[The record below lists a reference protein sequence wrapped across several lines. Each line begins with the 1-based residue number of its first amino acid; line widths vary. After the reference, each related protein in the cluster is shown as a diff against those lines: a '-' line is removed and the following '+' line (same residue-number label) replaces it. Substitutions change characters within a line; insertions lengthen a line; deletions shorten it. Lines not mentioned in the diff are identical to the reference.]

1 MRGQVGVRMDLG
13 KTLTTEQ
20 LQACHFLVHVRVA
33 GGPAADAAFSTLG
46 GGLTLDTDVALSIVL
61 HHFTAWSR
69 YNTHRF
75 CGQKY
80 VKGQARKKG
89 QFEDEEQQRL
99 RNERRQQRLKA
110 DILSQP
116 ETESTE
122 VTNTVEVNQEAE
134 EEVSI
139 WSGFW
144 GKGALAEK

>member
-1 MRGQVGVRMDLG
+1 M
-13 KTLTTEQ
+13 
-20 LQACHFLVHVRVA
+20 
-33 GGPAADAAFSTLG
+33 
-46 GGLTLDTDVALSIVL
+46 
-61 HHFTAWSR
+61 
-69 YNTHRF
+69 
-75 CGQKY
+75 
-80 VKGQARKKG
+80 KGQARKKG

-116 ETESTE
+116 DTESTE